1 MARRT
6 GRSTGATKRGS
17 SSPEYGQAS
26 AKQYQQQTRERLKHR
41 AIKTW
46 IIRLA
51 VLAVLGYLGV
61 TYGPSLAESLVQ
73 KGRNARYEL
82 QKSEQGV
89 QRAND
94 ERSGA
99 NFNPDE

>member
-1 MARRT
+1 V
-6 GRSTGATKRGS
+6 KKKP

-26 AKQYQQQTRERLKHR
+26 AKQYQQQTRDRLKHR

-61 TYGPSLAESLVQ
+61 TYGPSVLSSLTQ
-73 KGRNARYEL
+73 KGREAKYEL

-89 QRAND
+89 QDAND

>member
-1 MARRT
+1 VARKPV
-6 GRSTGATKRGS
+6 GVKKKP

-26 AKQYQQQTRERLKHR
+26 AKQYQQQTRERLRNR

-51 VLAVLGYLGV
+51 ILAALAYVGIS
-61 TYGPSLAESLVQ
+61 YGPSWVSSLTQ
-73 KGRNARYEL
+73 KGREAKYEL
-82 QKSEQGV
+82 EKSGQGV

-94 ERSGA
+94 QRSGA
-99 NFNPDE
+99 DFDPNE